1 MPFCIAKKTNWP
13 HYPHVASRL
22 VRCSSFP
29 KQVKAYILFQF
40 VKCLLRHISHHH
52 LEWRW
57 KWFLLNPS
65 LLFFIPVKNITYFI
79 WDSFQIAPTSKQLFF
94 YYSLDAALKKILCQQ
109 EDRSEP
115 MRTVVKINKKIVI
128 FNFFGIWTTPK
139 FNCCNQPINPSFKC
153 R

>member
-1 MPFCIAKKTNWP
+1 MVIVHCSSYRWKSNIAGGLIAVWLWTDLFWPTILYWDRSTNPLITFKNRHQMPFCIAKKTNWP

-29 KQVKAYILFQF
+29 KHVKAYILFQF
-40 VKCLLRHISHHH
+40 VKCLLRNISHHH

-79 WDSFQIAPTSKQLFF
+79 WDSFQIVQLLNSFF
-94 YYSLDAALKKILCQQ
+94 FIIALMQL
-109 EDRSEP
+109 
-115 MRTVVKINKKIVI
+115 
-128 FNFFGIWTTPK
+128 
-139 FNCCNQPINPSFKC
+139 
-153 R
+153 